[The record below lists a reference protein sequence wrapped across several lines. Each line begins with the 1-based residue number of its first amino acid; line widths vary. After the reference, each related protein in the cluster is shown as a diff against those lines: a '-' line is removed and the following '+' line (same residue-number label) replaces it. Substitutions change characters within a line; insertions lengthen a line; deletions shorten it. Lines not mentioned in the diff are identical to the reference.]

1 MCYYRASMKIR
12 VLGAFG
18 SEGPGQRPAA
28 MLLDDRVLIDAGTVT
43 GALTVPEQLAIEH
56 ALISHSHLD
65 HTAGLAY
72 LSESLAVCGAERPV
86 TIAAVGHVVTTLREM
101 FFNNIVWPDFAR
113 LPSAGA
119 PVVRYRELTEE
130 TEQSVGDFLVTPV
143 PVHHTVPTT
152 GFIIRDGSTAL
163 IYSGDTGPTQALWQ
177 AARRQPGL
185 RAVILECAFP
195 NRLRSLAD
203 LAGHMTPDSIR
214 RELDKL
220 PPDVPVWIY
229 HVKPQFHEETAAEL
243 DRMSGGRIIVLEQ
256 DKTYSV

>member
-1 MCYYRASMKIR
+1 
-12 VLGAFG
+12 
-18 SEGPGQRPAA
+18 
-28 MLLDDRVLIDAGTVT
+28 
-43 GALTVPEQLAIEH
+43 
-56 ALISHSHLD
+56 
-65 HTAGLAY
+65 
-72 LSESLAVCGAERPV
+72 
-86 TIAAVGHVVTTLREM
+86 
-101 FFNNIVWPDFAR
+101 
-113 LPSAGA
+113 
-119 PVVRYRELTEE
+119 
-130 TEQSVGDFLVTPV
+130 V

-152 GFIIRDGSTAL
+152 GFIIGDGSTAL

-177 AARRQPGL
+177 AARRQRGL

-203 LAGHMTPDSIR
+203 LAGHMTPDLIR
-214 RELDKL
+214 GELDKL